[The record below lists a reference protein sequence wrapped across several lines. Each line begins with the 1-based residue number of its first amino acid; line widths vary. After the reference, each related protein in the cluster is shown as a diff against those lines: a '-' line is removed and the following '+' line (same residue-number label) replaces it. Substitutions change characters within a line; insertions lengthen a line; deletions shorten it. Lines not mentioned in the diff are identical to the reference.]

1 MLENNNNSNSNNS
14 SVASAAVGAGA
25 EQRVAISLQK
35 GQISWLKLSKLL
47 TALE

>member
-1 MLENNNNSNSNNS
+1 MVENNNNSNSDTS

-25 EQRVAISLQK
+25 EQRFAISLRE
-35 GQISWLKLSKLL
+35 GRISWLKLSKIL